1 MKNHGF
7 KIIIFCASLTIGY
20 FIALNFNLS
29 AVSSSSVQLNAKEYQ
44 DAVEEKLLLY
54 NEISDFKRS
63 NQNILNKV
71 IGYKYTD
78 ENQQALAEDMKE
90 ELSQN
95 SLLTGLTEV
104 QGPGVVITI
113 KDGVM
118 GDDSE
123 ENKLRTF
130 HDYDMIN
137 LLNEFKKCQV
147 EAISINEYRI
157 PSLTGVVCHG
167 SFLQFQDQ
175 SIVYGPF
182 QISLIGE
189 PDSLRVTLLK
199 DGSYIKKL
207 RSRGISVSLEKVD
220 NIKMSTVKEG
230 TIKYAKE
237 YTK

>member
-1 MKNHGF
+1 MKIHKF
-7 KIIIFCASLTIGY
+7 KIIIFFASLMIGY
-20 FIALNFNLS
+20 FIALNADLS
-29 AVSSSSVQLNAKEYQ
+29 SVSSLNVQLNAKEYQ
-44 DAVEEKLLLY
+44 EAVEEKLLLY
-54 NEISDFKRS
+54 DEISNFKRT
-63 NQNILNKV
+63 NQEILNKV
-71 IGYKYTD
+71 VGYKYTD
-78 ENQQALAEDMKE
+78 KNQQDLVKDMKK

-95 SLLTGLTEV
+95 ALLTGLTDV
-104 QGPGVVITI
+104 QGSGVVITV

-118 GDDSE
+118 GDNSE

-137 LLNEFKKCQV
+137 LLNEFRKCQV
-147 EAISINEYRI
+147 EAISINDYRI
-157 PSLTGVVCHG
+157 PTLVGVVCHA

-182 QISLIGE
+182 KISLIGDS
-189 PDSLRVTLLK
+189 DSLKINLLK

-207 RSRGISVSLEKVD
+207 RSRGISVSLEKSD
-220 NIKMSTVKEG
+220 NIIMSAAKES

>member
-1 MKNHGF
+1 MKSHGF
-7 KIIIFCASLTIGY
+7 KIIIFFASLMVGY
-20 FIALNFNLS
+20 FIALNADLS
-29 AVSSSSVQLNAKEYQ
+29 AVSSSSVQLDAKEYQ
-44 DAVEEKLLLY
+44 EAVEEKLLLY

-63 NQNILNKV
+63 NQDILNKV

-78 ENQQALAEDMKE
+78 ENQQDLAEDMKE
-90 ELSQN
+90 ELAQN

-104 QGPGVVITI
+104 QGPGVIVTV
-113 KDGVM
+113 KDGIM
-118 GDDSE
+118 GENNE

-147 EAISINEYRI
+147 EAISINNYRVQ
-157 PSLTGVVCHG
+157 SLTGVVCHG

-182 QISLIGE
+182 QISLIGDPE
-189 PDSLRVTLLK
+189 SLKITLLK

-207 RSRGISVSLEKVD
+207 RSRRISVSLEKVD
-220 NIKMSTVKEG
+220 NITMPAVKES

>member
-1 MKNHGF
+1 MKSHGF
-7 KIIIFCASLTIGY
+7 RIIIFCASIMIGY
-20 FIALNFNLS
+20 FIALNADLS
-29 AVSSSSVQLNAKEYQ
+29 AISSLSVQLNAKEYQ
-44 DAVEEKLLLY
+44 EAVEEKLLLY
-54 NEISDFKRS
+54 NEVSDFKRN
-63 NQNILNKV
+63 NQDILNKV

-78 ENQQALAEDMKE
+78 ESQQALAEDMKE

-104 QGPGVVITI
+104 QGPGVVITVT
-113 KDGVM
+113 DGIM
-118 GDDSE
+118 GDDNE
-123 ENKLRTF
+123 ENKLKTF
-130 HDYDMIN
+130 HDFDMIN

-147 EAISINEYRI
+147 EAISINDYRV

-175 SIVYGPF
+175 SVVYGPF
-182 QISLIGE
+182 KISLIGD
-189 PDSLRVTLLK
+189 PDSLKITLLK

-207 RSRGISVSLEKVD
+207 RSRGISVSLEKVN
-220 NIKMSTVKEG
+220 NIKMSVVKES

>member
-7 KIIIFCASLTIGY
+7 KIIIFCASLMIGY

-63 NQNILNKV
+63 NQAILNKV

-78 ENQQALAEDMKE
+78 ENQQALAEDMKK

-104 QGPGVVITI
+104 EGPGVVITI
-113 KDGVM
+113 KDGIM
-118 GDDSE
+118 SDNSE

-157 PSLTGVVCHG
+157 PCLTGVVRHG

-220 NIKMSTVKEG
+220 NITMPTVKEG